1 MKAIVLFAAALTV
14 FASPAFAKSAAQ
26 TAAQDNMKTCSATW
40 KGMSDTD
47 KKATTRKAFMST
59 CMTKNKSSGSM
70 AATPAAAPMAAA
82 PMAATPMAAT
92 PPKVTAPK
100 KIAAKSSGG
109 KSAIATEGNTGT
121 SARCKDGKTIAI
133 KSHAGACSH
142 HGGVAAWL

>member
-14 FASPAFAKSAAQ
+14 FASPAFAKSTAQ

-70 AATPAAAPMAAA
+70 AATPAAAPMAA
-82 PMAATPMAAT
+82 TPAAAT

-100 KIAAKSSGG
+100 KIAAKSSSG
-109 KSAIATEGNTGT
+109 KSAIPTEGNTGT